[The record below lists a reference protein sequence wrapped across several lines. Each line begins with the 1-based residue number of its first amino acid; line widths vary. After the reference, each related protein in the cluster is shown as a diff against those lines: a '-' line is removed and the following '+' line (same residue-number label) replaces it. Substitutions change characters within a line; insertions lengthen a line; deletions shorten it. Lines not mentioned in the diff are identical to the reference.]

1 METGSCCWYDTGILS
16 GSTNCCDKCKVSIT
30 DECRGRGTELD
41 TTILLIW
48 WWLMMILL
56 LLRVGRSVLVVVG
69 SFTDSHFNS
78 NGLLI
83 WLYNTFRGAFPV
95 FAPIRYPTTDKRL
108 FSLSPV
114 CTIIA
119 KSRIIERKSATMRII
134 TIKLAVMV
142 SHRS

>member
-41 TTILLIW
+41 TTITY
-48 WWLMMILL
+48 LMMTDDDIIAVES
-56 LLRVGRSVLVVVG
+56 RRSVLVVVG

-114 CTIIA
+114 CLHNN
-119 KSRIIERKSATMRII
+119 REI
-134 TIKLAVMV
+134 TYNRTQVGNNANNNN
-142 SHRS
+142 